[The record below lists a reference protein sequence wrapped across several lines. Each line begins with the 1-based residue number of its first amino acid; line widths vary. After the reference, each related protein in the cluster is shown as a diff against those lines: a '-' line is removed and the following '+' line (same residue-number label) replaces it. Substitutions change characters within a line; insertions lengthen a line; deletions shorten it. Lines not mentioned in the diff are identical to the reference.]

1 MRLPPITPKKGRF
14 LALQGS
20 DTRRG
25 LKASGSDG
33 TQRSPSD
40 VSQFHM
46 RITIMK
52 NIEKSAWTEVYD
64 GGSAEV
70 ERKGFHQLAQA
81 MLDIQEKNRANAGAS
96 HVMRTLHSKIL
107 VGVTNAELRMDPD
120 LPPPFRVGHF
130 TPGAVLDASIRFS
143 NASGVP
149 KRDDAADMRGIAIKL
164 ALPHGQS
171 HDLLMTNYPVSHARN
186 AKQFVQFATI
196 AMGDSET
203 FKERLVAHFGAD
215 EAMRMITAVMKG
227 MRPSAGLQTEAFW
240 SRGALLWGTFPVRL
254 MLRPSLDPNVD
265 QGEAVPATA
274 DGLRE
279 GFANVLNARPIA
291 FRLAIQSYVD
301 EEHTPIEDAAV
312 EWLES
317 EAPPVEVGTLVI
329 PSQNI
334 LSEDGLHAMAQVNEL
349 AFNPWNAPPLFRPL
363 GNINRARGEV
373 YGASARAWGA
383 SPHG

>member
-1 MRLPPITPKKGRF
+1 M
-14 LALQGS
+14 A
-20 DTRRG
+20 
-25 LKASGSDG
+25 
-33 TQRSPSD
+33 
-40 VSQFHM
+40 
-46 RITIMK
+46 
-52 NIEKSAWTEVYD
+52 NIEKKPWTEVYD
-64 GGSAEV
+64 GGGPEV
-70 ERKGFHQLAQA
+70 EREGFHQLARA
-81 MLDIQEKNRANAGAS
+81 MLDIQEKNREFAGAS
-96 HVMRTLHSKIL
+96 QAMRTLHSKIL
-107 VGVTNAELRMDPD
+107 VGVTNAELRMDLD
-120 LPPPFRVGHF
+120 LPHSFSVCHF
-130 TPGAVLDASIRFS
+130 TPGEVLGAAIRFS

-186 AKQFVQFATI
+186 ANQFVQFATI
-196 AMGDSET
+196 AMGDSAT

-215 EAMRMITAVMKG
+215 DAMRMITAVMNG

-254 MLRPSLDPNVD
+254 LLRPCIDSNVD
-265 QGEAVPATA
+265 QSEAVPATA

-279 GFANVLNARPIA
+279 GFANVLNTRPVA
-291 FRLAIQSYVD
+291 FRLAIQSYLD
-301 EEHTPIEDAAV
+301 EERTPIEDAAV

-317 EAPPVEVGTLVI
+317 VAPPVEVGTLVI

-334 LSEDGLHAMAQVNEL
+334 LSEDGLRAMAHVNEL

-373 YGASARAWGA
+373 YGASAKAWGA